1 MTYTEGWKFWES
13 IMKVMYCSGLYL
25 FWIQVIL
32 LWNVHPLAR
41 KTSLVFLE
49 KCFHLFEQGHVQFIC
64 TKFSE
69 KEFNLWQRQILQL
82 VTTGEIETV
91 SALHHMDIG
100 KIPLF
105 KCFIYFDSCAY
116 VFGCPTCLDCL
127 VLFVWWQIHADETKS
142 TLQFASR
149 ALRVTNCARVN
160 EVLL

>member
-1 MTYTEGWKFWES
+1 
-13 IMKVMYCSGLYL
+13 MYCSGLYL

-127 VLFVWWQIHADETKS
+127 ILFVWWQIHADETKS